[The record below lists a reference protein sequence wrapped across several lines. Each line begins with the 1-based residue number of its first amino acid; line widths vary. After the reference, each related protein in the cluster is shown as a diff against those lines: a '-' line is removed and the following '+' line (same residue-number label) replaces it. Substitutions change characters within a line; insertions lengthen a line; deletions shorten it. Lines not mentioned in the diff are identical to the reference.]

1 MCVHV
6 AREESLWRNRL
17 ARSAVNRKGWW
28 FKSIQGRASQA
39 YIIKPEESCFAKTQS
54 NHFNVWSVVFS
65 TV

>member
-1 MCVHV
+1 ML
-6 AREESLWRNRL
+6 REKSLCGAIGYRVRL
-17 ARSAVNRKGWW
+17 LTERLMVQ
-28 FKSIQGRASQA
+28 SIPGRASQA